1 MYRVLKEKLKQSS
14 EMTFYILEENL
25 EKKRGVFFYPCG
37 MKSGPGYIMTTLYE
51 M

>member
-25 EKKRGVFFYPCG
+25 EKKRGVFYPCG
-37 MKSGPGYIMTTLYE
+37 MKSGPGYIMTTLCE